1 MINYAES
8 VEDHRNKVQSRID
21 KFITLLK
28 VRGIKHD
35 ISKFTPVEA
44 NLFEKMTPLLSKSTY
59 GSAEYK
65 EFLAQLKPALN
76 HHYAHNRH
84 HPEHFENGIWGMNI
98 LDLVEM
104 FFDWVAAAERHE
116 NGDILRSIDI
126 NAERFNMSGDLV
138 SIFKNS
144 VEI

>member
-1 MINYAES
+1 
-8 VEDHRNKVQSRID
+8 
-21 KFITLLK
+21 
-28 VRGIKHD
+28 
-35 ISKFTPVEA
+35 
-44 NLFEKMTPLLSKSTY
+44 MTPLLSKSTY

-65 EFLAQLKPALN
+65 EFLSQLKPALN

-84 HPEHFENGIWGMNI
+84 HPEHFENGIKGMNI